1 MSVIRKKQFSDAV
14 YSEGEFQAV
23 IQRECSRSDRSGSGF
38 SLMVFP
44 LSYSR
49 SSKRDSLKIAKVL
62 TERVRSTDEV
72 GWIGNKCLGVVLPDT
87 PSDRA
92 RILAQDLHSRI
103 GEGHINGF
111 RIYGYPWNG
120 SRHSSENPPVYVK
133 KPECTPRKRGV
144 LHSGDVSGSQSDC
157 DNSQFPEQKNG
168 GSEEGIGHFLNCGF
182 PRWKRVVDILG
193 GSICL
198 LLFFPAGLAVAVL
211 IKTVSPGP
219 LFFRQERL
227 GYLGKPFTLWK
238 FRTMAMNTN
247 TGVHEEHLR
256 NLIRSDTPMRKLD
269 DNADARM
276 IPLGKLIRQLGLDE
290 LPQLINVL
298 RGEMSL
304 IGPRPCLE
312 YEAKQYEVWHRGRFN
327 VLPGLTGL
335 WQVSGK
341 NKTTHTEM
349 MRLDIHYVRRKCFWL
364 DLKITL
370 MTWPA
375 ILQQALESL
384 SLGKGG
390 KHEKNN

>member
-1 MSVIRKKQFSDAV
+1 LSLIRKNHFSDGI
-14 YSEGEFQAV
+14 YSAREFQAV
-23 IQRECSRSDRSGSGF
+23 IQRECFRSDRSGSAF
-38 SLMVFP
+38 SLMVFTP
-44 LSYSR
+44 RDGR
-49 SSKRDSLKIAKVL
+49 SNKRDSLKIATVL

-72 GWIGNKCLGVVLPDT
+72 GWIGKKCLGVVLPDT
-87 PSDRA
+87 PSEQA

-103 GEGHINGF
+103 GEGHINGL

-120 SRHSSENPPVYVK
+120 YGRPSEDRSVYPSGASESESGQDNPHFA
-133 KPECTPRKRGV
+133 EPRN
-144 LHSGDVSGSQSDC
+144 GD
-157 DNSQFPEQKNG
+157 
-168 GSEEGIGHFLNCGF
+168 SEEGIGRFLNCGS

-198 LLFFPAGLAVAVL
+198 LLFFPVGLAVAVL

-247 TGVHEEHLR
+247 TEVHEEHLR
-256 NLIRSDTPMRKLD
+256 NLIRSDTPMKKLD

-276 IPLGKLIRQLGLDE
+276 IPLGKLLRQLGLDE

-312 YEAKQYEVWHRGRFN
+312 YEANQYEIWHRGRFN
-327 VLPGLTGL
+327 ALPGLTGL
-335 WQVSGK
+335 WQVNGK
-341 NKTTHTEM
+341 NKTTHSEM
-349 MRLDIHYVRRKCFWL
+349 MRLDINYVQRKSFLL

-375 ILQQALESL
+375 IIQQALESS

-390 KHEKNN
+390 KHEKSN